1 MKSQKEV
8 LNNGNLLFCRVVFL
22 EIMKSKKVK
31 VFIFLWLNV
40 YLINAQSIVSNE
52 NSVKIDLEL
61 KPRIEFTDNYRFTTS
76 EDFETDIFVIQRN
89 RVLINYQG
97 KKLRFHAS
105 PQEIHLFNKDGVNQK
120 IGAMNAYEFY
130 LEPKLTK
137 NSSIRI
143 GRQGLSLDNGRLY
156 SDSPWA
162 QQGQSHEGLRF
173 IFKNDLQSLDLI
185 GAFTRKYYDPYEVA
199 FSPVA
204 SHKYKY
210 LLVANYKRKVNQNWT
225 YSLLNTVDFYDNPTI
240 KRTGLTRFTSGG
252 RLEYFANDF
261 YATLNAHY
269 QFGKNVDA
277 KVIKAYYLQPE
288 ISYNSGKFRNRLG
301 AEIMSGEAET
311 IMKDHSRAFVP
322 LYGVAWKFMG
332 NMNFYTKFPS
342 DVNSRGLLN
351 PYLFVFYDVNKKLT
365 LRADFHLFYSQ
376 YAQKDAKKN
385 ELNRFLGFENDLSFQ
400 YKALKNVDINFG
412 FSFYKQ
418 GESMV
423 LLKKTKSV
431 YVTPVWSYLSVSFR
445 PNLLHKNFKRV

>member
-1 MKSQKEV
+1 MKSQNEV
-8 LNNGNLLFCRVVFL
+8 LNKTSLLFCKVANL
-22 EIMKSKKVK
+22 KMIKSRKVK
-31 VFIFLWLNV
+31 VIILFCHQVFI
-40 YLINAQSIVSNE
+40 INAQSIDINKPSL
-52 NSVKIDLEL
+52 KIDLEI
-61 KPRIEFTDNYRFTTS
+61 KPRAEFTNNYRFNTTES
-76 EDFETDIFVIQRN
+76 FNSRLYAIQRN
-89 RVLINYQG
+89 RIQINFQTKNLII
-97 KKLRFHAS
+97 HAS
-105 PQEIHLFNKDGVNQK
+105 PQEIHLFNKVGANQK
-120 IGAMNAYEFY
+120 IGALNAYELY
-130 LEPKLTK
+130 IEPKLTK

-143 GRQGLSLDNGRLY
+143 GRLGISLDNGRLY

-162 QQGQSHEGLRF
+162 QQAQSHEGLRY
-173 IFKNDLQSLDLI
+173 IFKNDLQSLDII
-185 GAFTRKYYDPYEVA
+185 GAFTRKYYDPFEVA

-210 LLVANYKRKVNQNWT
+210 LLVANYKKKVNQNWT
-225 YSLLNTVDFYDNPTI
+225 YSVLNTVDFYDNPAL

-277 KVIKAYYLQPE
+277 KVINAFYLQPE

-311 IMKDHSRAFVP
+311 IMPDHTKAFVP

-332 NMNFYTKFPS
+332 NMNFYTKFPA
-342 DVNSRGLLN
+342 DVNSKGLVD
-351 PYLFVFYDVNKKLT
+351 PYLFVFYDLNKKLT

-376 YAQKDAKKN
+376 YTQKDAKKN
-385 ELNRFLGFENDLSFQ
+385 ELNKFLGFENDLSFQ
-400 YKALKNVDINFG
+400 YKARKNIDINFG

-431 YVTPVWSYLSVSFR
+431 DVTPVWSYLSVSFR
-445 PNLLHKNFKRV
+445 PNLLHKNFKRK